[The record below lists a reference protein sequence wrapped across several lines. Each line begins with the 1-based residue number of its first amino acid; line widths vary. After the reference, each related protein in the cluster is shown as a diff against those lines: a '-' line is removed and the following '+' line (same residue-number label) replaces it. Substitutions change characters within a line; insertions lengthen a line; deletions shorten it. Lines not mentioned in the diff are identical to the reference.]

1 MYQYGGIDSTNPVL
15 LGERPSFESQLPL
28 AKFAFTKY
36 WKICMGTLLDS
47 EDIYQTCCI
56 GLWRAYTKFD
66 WQKRKAWTT
75 YAMRAIRN
83 ELSLAASVYKARRRV
98 PENEI
103 LSIDYVA
110 LDDDRP
116 AIILSTNND
125 FEDRIIARQTL
136 YQRIK
141 KMSRDKRRIIYMH
154 YLLGMTLDEI
164 AQQKGTSRQAI
175 QQVLKRAEKELK
187 IFLTKNNPIRV
198 ATRT

>member
-1 MYQYGGIDSTNPVL
+1 MPQCRGNDNTNSVL

-28 AKFAFTKY
+28 AKFYFTKY

-47 EDIYQTCCI
+47 EDIYQICCI
-56 GLWRAYTKFD
+56 GLWKAYTKFD
-66 WQKRKAWTT
+66 WQKRKAWTS
-75 YAMRAIRN
+75 YAMKAIKN
-83 ELSLAASVYKARRRV
+83 ELFQAASVYKARRRV

-116 AIILSTNND
+116 SIILSTSND
-125 FEDRIIARQTL
+125 FEDRIVARQAL

-141 KMSRDKRRIIYMH
+141 KMRRDTRRIIYMY
-154 YLLGMTLDEI
+154 YLLAMTLDEI
-164 AQQKGTSRQAI
+164 AQQKGTSRQAV
-175 QQVLKRAEKELK
+175 QQILKRAEKELK
-187 IFLTKNNPIRV
+187 VFLTKNNPIKV